1 MPICARMT
9 TMGIAGRMRVLR
21 IRAGLSHG
29 QMAQRLELNVA
40 WYADLERHD
49 GELAATLS
57 VFKAMELASLL
68 GVRLHEL
75 LGLAPDTV
83 PQVALFD
90 LPQLILARVR
100 RDAISV
106 SQLEQRLGW
115 ELADFIASPLQAL
128 AALPLQFLQD
138 LAAVLEVSLQALI
151 PDQSVD

>member
-1 MPICARMT
+1 MS
-9 TMGIAGRMRVLR
+9 IAGRMRVLR
-21 IRAGLSHG
+21 IQAGLSHG

-40 WYADLERHD
+40 WYADLEKHD

-75 LGLAPDTV
+75 LGLAPDAA

-100 RDAISV
+100 RDAISI

-115 ELADFIASPLQAL
+115 ELADFLASPLQAL
-128 AALPLQFLQD
+128 AALPLKFLQD

-151 PDQSVD
+151 PDQSED